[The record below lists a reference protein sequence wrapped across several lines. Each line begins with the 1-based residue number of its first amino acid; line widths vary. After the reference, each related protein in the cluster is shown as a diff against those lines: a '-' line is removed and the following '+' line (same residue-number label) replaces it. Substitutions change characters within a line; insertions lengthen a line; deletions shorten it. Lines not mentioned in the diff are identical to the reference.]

1 MGAIQTVALR
11 PSLEGGGLLH
21 GSCVAIEGKAVVIA
35 GRSGSGKSALAL
47 ELMSRGADLVS
58 DDQILLK
65 DQDGQLLA
73 CAPEAL
79 RNKIE
84 ARFVGLLK
92 AETVSDIAVQLWVD
106 LDHAERERLPQ
117 QHTITC
123 LGVKL
128 PLLFAVSSPHFA
140 SAILQYLKHGRY
152 A

>member
-1 MGAIQTVALR
+1 MGATQTVALR
-11 PSLEGGGLLH
+11 PSPEGGGLLH

-47 ELMSRGADLVS
+47 ELMSRGADLVA
-58 DDQILLK
+58 DGQVILK
-65 DQDGQLLA
+65 DRGGQWLA
-73 CAPEAL
+73 CAPEAV
-79 RNKIE
+79 RSTVE
-84 ARFVGLLK
+84 ARFVGLLR
-92 AETVSDIAVQLWVD
+92 AESVSDVAVQLWVD

-128 PLLFAVSSPHFA
+128 PLLFAVSSPQFA

>member
-1 MGAIQTVALR
+1 M
-11 PSLEGGGLLH
+11 H

-47 ELMSRGADLVS
+47 ELMSRGAELVA
-58 DDQILLK
+58 DDQVILR
-65 DQDGQLLA
+65 DQDDQLFA
-73 CAPEAL
+73 RAPEAL
-79 RNKIE
+79 RDKIE
-84 ARFVGLLK
+84 ARFVGLLR
-92 AETVSDIAVQLWVD
+92 AESVSDVVVQLWVD
-106 LDHAERERLPQ
+106 LDHAERDRLPQ
-117 QHTITC
+117 QHTIKC

>member
-1 MGAIQTVALR
+1 M
-11 PSLEGGGLLH
+11 H

-47 ELMSRGADLVS
+47 ELMSRGAALVA
-58 DDQILLK
+58 DDQVILK
-65 DQDGQLLA
+65 DQDGHLRA
-73 CAPEAL
+73 CAPDAL

-84 ARFVGLLK
+84 ARFVGLLRAK
-92 AETVSDIAVQLWVD
+92 TVSDVAVQLWVD
-106 LDHAERERLPQ
+106 LDHSERERLPQ
-117 QHTITC
+117 HHTITC
-123 LGVKL
+123 LGVEL